1 MRKSYVQILR
11 GEDNFDNE
19 FENKGDLQIGDS
31 LFYDDVY
38 IEEIELFI
46 FVEEIGVIVNC

>member
-19 FENKGDLQIGDS
+19 FENKCDLEIGDS

-38 IEEIELFI
+38 IEEMELFI
-46 FVEEIGVIVNC
+46 FVKEIGVIVNC